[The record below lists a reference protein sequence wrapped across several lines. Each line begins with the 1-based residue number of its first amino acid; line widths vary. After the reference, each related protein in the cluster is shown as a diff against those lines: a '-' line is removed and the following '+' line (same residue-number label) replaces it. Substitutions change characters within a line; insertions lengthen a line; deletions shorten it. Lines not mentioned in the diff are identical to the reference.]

1 LDAAGDKRLLLGKI
15 VGLFGVDG
23 WVKVESYTE
32 PRAQI
37 FKYRRGCSS
46 DPVVKRKSTAPRDE
60 RKARGWLRPC
70 LELAIATRLPS

>member
-1 LDAAGDKRLLLGKI
+1 LDAAGNKRLLLGKI

-37 FKYRRGCSS
+37 SNTVRGC
-46 DPVVKRKSTAPRDE
+46 
-60 RKARGWLRPC
+60 
-70 LELAIATRLPS
+70 